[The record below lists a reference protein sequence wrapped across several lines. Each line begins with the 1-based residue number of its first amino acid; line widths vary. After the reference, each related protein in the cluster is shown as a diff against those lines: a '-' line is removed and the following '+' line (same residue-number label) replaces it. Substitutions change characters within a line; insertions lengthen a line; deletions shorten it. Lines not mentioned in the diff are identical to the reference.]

1 MFHKFKITSCAF
13 ILCLFGLTLI
23 TVSPVFADD
32 PEAFVECQKIKP
44 DGNFKIMKQKKNCFR
59 DLARKR
65 EDEQKLAFG
74 ANSVGYA
81 FTYADIRSELRKVIN
96 ALREQID
103 FADDT
108 VEFVTTLREGMT
120 VNAHINDPAYAWAD
134 SLHTVEA
141 RIREDKTGNEIA
153 VVMLEESITARGEV
167 PIARTPPDGGEIVEC
182 QKIKPDGNFKIIKQK
197 KNCFRDLARKYED
210 ENKVIFK
217 SAIDYAFAQ
226 NAMQSE
232 ISTVVDALRKR
243 GIANEAVRIV
253 TNIRMSISTSTQYPT
268 VKDDWTAHLL
278 TLADRIKSHRDH
290 KSVVIAL
297 LLEEARTKSFERI
310 QR

>member
-1 MFHKFKITSCAF
+1 MIQCFINCKITSCAF

-44 DGNFKIMKQKKNCFR
+44 DGSFEIM
-59 DLARKR
+59 
-65 EDEQKLAFG
+65 
-74 ANSVGYA
+74 
-81 FTYADIRSELRKVIN
+81 
-96 ALREQID
+96 
-103 FADDT
+103 
-108 VEFVTTLREGMT
+108 
-120 VNAHINDPAYAWAD
+120 
-134 SLHTVEA
+134 
-141 RIREDKTGNEIA
+141 
-153 VVMLEESITARGEV
+153 
-167 PIARTPPDGGEIVEC
+167 
-182 QKIKPDGNFKIIKQK
+182 KQK

-253 TNIRMSISTSTQYPT
+253 TNIRMSIAFWLGC
-268 VKDDWTAHLL
+268 VNAHPFHQNIF
-278 TLADRIKSHRDH
+278 R
-290 KSVVIAL
+290 
-297 LLEEARTKSFERI
+297 
-310 QR
+310 